1 MAKEAQLLD
10 RTLSVTGSHTLP
22 AQHPL
27 PHSPG
32 LAVHSV
38 RTSCPQKHRHMPAL
52 PVSHALQAQQRAAMW
67 SDLEQVSYTINGT
80 KTHSGCCVSPSS
92 FKDYTNL
99 PSSAEE
105 DSGCD
110 TSGCCEE
117 SCEQEESGQPLL
129 KGNNYQFC

>member
-1 MAKEAQLLD
+1 MPFFF
-10 RTLSVTGSHTLP
+10 LP
-22 AQHPL
+22 A
-27 PHSPG
+27 
-32 LAVHSV
+32 
-38 RTSCPQKHRHMPAL
+38 
-52 PVSHALQAQQRAAMW
+52 
-67 SDLEQVSYTINGT
+67 
-80 KTHSGCCVSPSS
+80 

-99 PSSAEE
+99 PSTAEE

>member
-1 MAKEAQLLD
+1 M
-10 RTLSVTGSHTLP
+10 GSN
-22 AQHPL
+22 
-27 PHSPG
+27 
-32 LAVHSV
+32 
-38 RTSCPQKHRHMPAL
+38 TSANESSLKHASFFL
-52 PVSHALQAQQRAAMW
+52 PV
-67 SDLEQVSYTINGT
+67 
-80 KTHSGCCVSPSS
+80 

-99 PSSAEE
+99 PSTAEE

>member
-1 MAKEAQLLD
+1 MI
-10 RTLSVTGSHTLP
+10 HY
-22 AQHPL
+22 QHSIL

-32 LAVHSV
+32 LAVHPL
-38 RTSCPQKHRHMPAL
+38 RTSCPPKHRHVPAL
-52 PVSHALQAQQRAAMW
+52 PVSHTLWAQQRVVMW
-67 SDLEQVSYTINGT
+67 SEHIPSWSPAREQGSYTIKGT
-80 KTHSGCCVSPSS
+80 KTHSGCCVSSFS